1 MYKLLPQLDTQVS
14 DLLIS
19 KTTSP
24 TLVPSNFLR
33 EAVFA
38 GGSFLDLE
46 AALGAVNGIVK
57 TATGYCGGTLKKPTY
72 REVREGKTGH
82 TEAVMVIYDTRKVSY
97 EKLCDIFWETHD
109 PTNRDHLNFG
119 VSGHRRSAIFYGEEE
134 ERKQA
139 QKSKIRR
146 QMKLNRRILTR
157 LMELDSVFYM
167 AENEHQKY
175 HLQKNYRLC
184 GSLSLRSTHQ
194 FAESTIA
201 CKLNGILGMNG
212 KETVDEL
219 RAFLKSNEL
228 AKEAVLV
235 CEETIEEISKGN

>member
-72 REVREGKTGH
+72 RE
-82 TEAVMVIYDTRKVSY
+82 
-97 EKLCDIFWETHD
+97 
-109 PTNRDHLNFG
+109 NFG